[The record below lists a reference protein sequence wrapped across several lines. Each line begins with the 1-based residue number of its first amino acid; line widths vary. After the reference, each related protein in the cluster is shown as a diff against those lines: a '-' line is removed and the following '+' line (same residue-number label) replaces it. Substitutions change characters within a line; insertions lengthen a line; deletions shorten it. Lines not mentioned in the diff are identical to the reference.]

1 MFILPSFLNDFF
13 AILNM
18 YILLKYIW
26 PTLKMIS
33 KIRINYS
40 KFREDK
46 NFKLKICS
54 YLLTGF
60 WLLCVISDFLNS
72 FFTFFKTTKKYN

>member
-1 MFILPSFLNDFF
+1 
-13 AILNM
+13 
-18 YILLKYIW
+18 
-26 PTLKMIS
+26 MIS

-46 NFKLKICS
+46 NFKLKIYS